1 MFDYIK
7 GILISKNH
15 PYAVVENNGIGY
27 SILCNARTLSILG
40 DLNTEIKIYTKLIHK
55 EDSMT
60 LCGFC
65 HREDR
70 TIFDILTSVSGIGTK
85 VALCLLDEFSG
96 SELIGAVIDEDYK
109 LISRT
114 KGVGAKM
121 AQKIILELKDKLT
134 NLNVTSEVTAGKINT
149 DNISKDTILEVQTV
163 LQSLGYSQ
171 SEYQSALEIS
181 AKKTQ
186 KDDPQE
192 ILRQT
197 LQILSNEI

>member
-1 MFDYIK
+1 
-7 GILISKNH
+7 
-15 PYAVVENNGIGY
+15 
-27 SILCNARTLSILG
+27 
-40 DLNTEIKIYTKLIHK
+40 
-55 EDSMT
+55 
-60 LCGFC
+60 
-65 HREDR
+65 
-70 TIFDILTSVSGIGTK
+70 
-85 VALCLLDEFSG
+85 
-96 SELIGAVIDEDYK
+96 
-109 LISRT
+109 
-114 KGVGAKM
+114 M

>member
-171 SEYQSALEIS
+171 NEYQSALEIS